1 MFSQISSTSTNK
13 QPLLIDRPLFD
24 SVRVTTQTVGSQAGN
39 TIFVQ
44 GGQAPSILIDM
55 DAALEEDNN
64 SGGVVD
70 SITIVRNDYYRDA
83 DYVVSSGTSGNVVSF
98 TSGQVVLIFDTGVVS
113 TPAASGFGYYTYTG
127 ATTLTG
133 VNTNLVYSGG
143 TTSGFLYNGV
153 NYGYQPEVTFV
164 FYHTRGTT
172 TPVPAS
178 GDYKVLFAKQIP
190 ANTQRVDCT
199 DLLPELAAPVVSAGN
214 TTGLGEGTP
223 LRNRGIH
230 LERGDRIYVG
240 VFPDG
245 PNVSG
250 YLPGAHIYAQGGFF

>member
-1 MFSQISSTSTNK
+1 VSSTSTNK

-44 GGQAPSILIDM
+44 GGQAPSILVDM

-64 SGGVVD
+64 SGGIID

-133 VNTNLVYSGG
+133 VNTNILYSGG
-143 TTSGFLYNGV
+143 TASGFLYNGV

-199 DLLPELAAPVVSAGN
+199 DLLPELAAPVASAGN
-214 TTGLGEGTP
+214 TTGLGEATP